1 MHELVSRN
9 SRRSCSSGFRAE
21 LDIFWYFCLW
31 KKSRFLLKWLVA
43 CWVYYTPVT
52 ERYYQFVSCT
62 SRVGR
67 SRECYKYLS
76 ISSRITEKGSSYV
89 WPSPLVITC
98 PANSSLSTNKL
109 EYTHCKR
116 HSLLLSLISDWF
128 ILGKLAL
135 LVSVF

>member
-1 MHELVSRN
+1 MYSETVEGPAVQDSEQ
-9 SRRSCSSGFRAE
+9 SWTFSGTFVYE
-21 LDIFWYFCLW
+21 
-31 KKSRFLLKWLVA
+31 KKSSFLLKWLVA
-43 CWVYYTPVT
+43 CWVHYMPVT

-62 SRVGR
+62 SRVGWIW
-67 SRECYKYLS
+67 ECYKYLS

-98 PANSSLSTNKL
+98 PVNSSLSTNKL

-128 ILGKLAL
+128 TLGKLAL